1 MKYVYN
7 NIEEYVKRVYRS
19 IDIYVPR
26 QLDMETIA
34 SRLGLNV
41 VFFPCESVVIDQSI
55 IIDSR
60 LSPEQQWQDFG
71 HELCHALLHVG
82 NQISVPIPFKLYQ
95 EWKATNFSYH
105 VCIPTFMLL
114 DMELPTEERLAV
126 YEVRKTFK
134 VEQEFAQKRLD
145 QYLAN
150 AKMFQE
156 FL

>member
-41 VFFPCESVVIDQSI
+41 EFFPCESVVIDQSI

-82 NQISVPIPFKLYQ
+82 NQVSVPIPFKLYQ

-105 VCIPTFMLL
+105 VCVPTFMLL
-114 DMELPTEERLAV
+114 DMELPAEERLAV

-150 AKMFQE
+150 VKMF
-156 FL
+156 LN